1 MKNLYYVL
9 GIVLVLVGILGF
21 TMQSPLLGL
30 FEVNALHSVIHLATG
45 AMLLYAA
52 MKGADAM
59 VMCGKILGI
68 VYAVVT
74 LLGFVMGGDLFGI
87 MNVNMEDNILHLALA
102 AVLLYFGFMGQK
114 APAPG
119 AQMSV

>member
-21 TMQSPLLGL
+21 TMASPLLGL
-30 FEVNALHSVIHLATG
+30 FEVNALHSVIHLVTG

-52 MKGADAM
+52 MKGPDVM
-59 VMCGKILGI
+59 MMCGKILGI

-74 LLGFVMGGDLFGI
+74 FLGFVMGGDLFGI
-87 MNVNMEDNILHLALA
+87 MMVNMQDNVLHLALA
-102 AVLLYFGFMGQK
+102 AVLLYFGFMGKK

-119 AQMSV
+119 MQMSS